1 MVGMRGFEPPTSCS
15 RSMRA
20 TRLRHIPT
28 LQEIFLKKTAG
39 ATTASRNNTCR
50 NRTNFKTGYYFL
62 TAPASLLPALNL
74 ATFLAAILIILPV

>member
-28 LQEIFLKKTAG
+28 EFQELQKTEKKRQVLFPHCGMTPAGKVQNLKQDIT
-39 ATTASRNNTCR
+39 S
-50 NRTNFKTGYYFL
+50 
-62 TAPASLLPALNL
+62 
-74 ATFLAAILIILPV
+74 